1 MFLLSKKRE
10 NIFKTSIP
18 EVEIFGNNCVAN
30 NKHFFLFPHFNPHHH
45 VLGSLLAVPVEPQ
58 AGLDELQ
65 AF

>member
-1 MFLLSKKRE
+1 MFLLSEKRE
-10 NIFKTSIP
+10 NIFKTSIS

-30 NKHFFLFPHFNPHHH
+30 NEHIFISDVNPHHH
-45 VLGSLLAVPVEPQ
+45 ALGSLLAVAVEPQ

>member
-30 NKHFFLFPHFNPHHH
+30 NKHFFISDVNPHRHA
-45 VLGSLLAVPVEPQ
+45 LGSLLAVPVEPQ
-58 AGLDELQ
+58 AGLDELP